1 MALLQVDPS
10 DLIIEGQ
17 KPSDEENDELGL
29 TTPIFGPSSLEE
41 STQVESEDLV
51 NAEIEAEEEAV
62 VNAETGEAES
72 NALFERES
80 NSEQLPEAVVNYG
93 LLAIY
98 SDKETPVIQGEET
111 NDSETSVGL
120 PTVTV
125 SVDGYPGGMQEG
137 ETTPHSKH
145 PNLSEVGKQQAMQG
159 ETVTPVKDSSFTSSA
174 GSTPVGKLMIPVA
187 EGSMTEGSIT
197 AAEDGEEDS
206 GTPSPCTPRQDE
218 QNPTIADEYLQ
229 FWLVM
234 RIFDDKV
241 TIFFHRR

>member
-1 MALLQVDPS
+1 MTSLVCQLQFLVPAVS
-10 DLIIEGQ
+10 R
-17 KPSDEENDELGL
+17 
-29 TTPIFGPSSLEE
+29 E

-51 NAEIEAEEEAV
+51 NAEIETEKENV

-72 NALFERES
+72 NALFERKS
-80 NSEQLPEAVVNYG
+80 NSEQFPETVVNDG

-98 SDKETPVIQGEET
+98 SDKETTIVQEEET
-111 NDSETSVGL
+111 NDFETSVGL

-125 SVDGYPGGMQEG
+125 SVDEYPGEMQEG

-145 PNLSEVGKQQAMQG
+145 PHVSEVGKQQAVQG

-174 GSTPVGKLMIPVA
+174 GSTPVGTFMISVA
-187 EGSMTEGSIT
+187 EGSMTEDSST
-197 AAEDGEEDS
+197 AVEDGEEDS
-206 GTPSPCTPRQDE
+206 GTPSPRTPRQDE
-218 QNPTIADEYLQ
+218 QNPTMADEYLQ